1 MVSRFLKECTTLFYF
16 YFSPILKSLVVRV
29 YDLFKDPRMLVAIR
43 SRYQLT
49 LMVSRFLKECTTLFY
64 FYFSSILKSLVVR
77 FYVLIKDPSM
87 LVAIRSMY
95 ELT

>member
-16 YFSPILKSLVVRV
+16 YFSPILNSFVVRV
-29 YDLFKDPRMLVAIR
+29 YDLIKDPR
-43 SRYQLT
+43 
-49 LMVSRFLKECTTLFY
+49 
-64 FYFSSILKSLVVR
+64 
-77 FYVLIKDPSM
+77 M